1 MSFNKYTINLNLE
14 QFFYKSY
21 TLKSNSYR
29 KYDQA
34 YFEEILVTNNI
45 ESRVAKNYRE
55 RFLITREDIF
65 IVFQMYCKE
74 DYDEQFQQTFKDE
87 VTHQQFLELFV
98 ICIKNDSFKIGI
110 LIYLLYLKAQ
120 EDIDV
125 KIIDILM
132 KSIKESVY
140 FHETK
145 LFILHEHFDVL
156 TISQLNQLVDIY
168 QEILHAKDAKLNPI
182 INTFNTIKIS
192 MLIYRICYKI
202 E

>member
-1 MSFNKYTINLNLE
+1 MNLE